1 MSTTIDRKVVEM
13 RFDNKQFE
21 SGVSTTMSSVDKL
34 KKKLNFSGASDGLK
48 ELNTAVKS
56 IDFSHVGRGIESVK
70 VQFSAL
76 QVMGVRAFTRIADA
90 AINAGKRMASEFT
103 VDPFKQGYAEY
114 ELKLDSIQTIM
125 ASTGES
131 LETVNKYLDELNT
144 YADKTIYSFSDMTS
158 NIGKFTNAGVKLE
171 DAVKAIQGVSNE
183 AAVSGAN
190 ANEASRAMYNFAQAL
205 SAGAVK
211 LIDWKSIENANMA
224 TVEFKNELIKTA
236 LEVGTLVQQEGSY
249 ISTTTDLNGDVSD
262 AFTTTRLFNESL
274 SSQWMTTEVL
284 VKTLGRYADETTEI
298 GKKSFAA
305 AQDVKTFSQL
315 LDTLKEA
322 VGSGWSMTW
331 ELIFGDFNQAKKVWT
346 GVSNTLGPIIDKMS
360 DARNA
365 LIKGAL
371 DRNPKQDEFLKRLNE
386 AGISTELFEERVK
399 ITARN
404 LGIDIDTIIQEQGS
418 LANAFMNRKLS
429 FSLITL
435 ALNDFVK
442 AAENGG
448 VALEQVSDK
457 VDYYNDI
464 TARIIRGEFGNGAS
478 RLEALTQA
486 GYDAALVQ
494 GLVNK
499 IWERNGHTWDDCS
512 MSAEELAASIQD
524 LSDGELAAWGYTQD
538 QIAAFRALA
547 DEADKA
553 GTPLHELVID
563 LYKPT
568 GRELMI
574 DTVRNAFEALTK
586 AMKAVSGAWRD
597 VFPAMTSLKLYDIID
612 EIHNFSENLIMSDD
626 TAEKLRRTLRGLF
639 SALDIVRSVVTGGL
653 KLGLKL
659 LNKVLN
665 AFGMDVLDLTANIG
679 DAIYEFREFV
689 KSNDLVNKVV
699 DVMAAGIVRAVKA
712 IVELYT
718 YLSNL
723 PQVQAV
729 IERIEKIFD
738 NLKNV
743 DLVDVGG
750 YIIDGLRRG
759 LEEGITSIPKILLDI
774 GKKIISTICEVLD
787 IQSPSKVMIA
797 IGGFV
802 IAGLILGFQNGL
814 PELQNLVRNI
824 ANGIA
829 SFFGVEINW
838 DDLEKK
844 ASGLLDF
851 FKSMPSSA
859 ALDSLFGKGS
869 VVDRVKTTFDSIQDT
884 IRGFDWSSIT
894 NTISSGIKHVQDF
907 MAGINWPQVFAI
919 ASLGGIIF
927 AIKKVYDLIDRA
939 VSIGS
944 DISGGIKSLMSAAKD
959 FVDGLSEISDAVS
972 SDIKARSMKQ
982 LATAIAILVG
992 AIVTLAFVPVEDL
1005 KKAVGTVIILAGVLV
1020 ALSFA
1025 TEKLSKASAD
1035 IGKDGVSLEGLK
1047 TGLLQIGAALLM
1059 LAIAIK
1065 IMGKLNPDEAKQ
1077 GFFALAGMA
1086 AGMLVFIGLLGK
1098 IAKKSGDVSQFGK
1111 SMVLMAAAMLI
1122 MTIVLKKIAKMDPE
1136 DVVVGIMVMEAF
1148 VLLLA
1153 QMGLAQR
1160 AAGKGEKK
1168 FGSTMLAMAASMA
1181 IMAGV
1186 IKLISTIDPEDIVI
1200 GLAVMEGFALL
1211 LIQMG
1216 WAQRAGGKGE
1226 KKFGSTMLAMA
1237 ASMAI
1242 MVGVIK
1248 LINTVSTED
1257 LARGLI
1263 VVELFVLLIRQMVK
1277 SLKGTNETKNV
1288 GRTLLAMSVAIAIMA
1303 AVAVALGYVP
1313 IENLAKGVVAVGIL
1327 GAIVALMVR
1336 QLKGVNEA
1344 KGSIVAM
1351 VLVIAI
1357 LAGALAALSLIPTD
1371 SLAAAAGSLALV
1383 MAAFALVLRSMGK
1396 MGDTKK
1402 AFTPMLAMGLLLAE
1416 VAVILG
1422 ILTSMDIQPSIETAA
1437 SLSLLL
1443 VALSA
1448 AFWIV
1453 GNSGKV
1459 DKSTV
1464 GSMALMGLVL
1474 GEIGLII
1481 GVLRGIGLD
1490 ISMSIQNALSLS
1502 ILLIALSA
1510 ATLIISKAGPLASAG
1525 ALQGVEAMAILIA
1538 GVGLILAALGG
1549 LTYLVPDAAE
1559 MLSSGIPIL
1568 MEIGRAIGS
1577 FAGSLISG
1585 IGEGL
1590 VSGLPDIAEKV
1601 KAFME
1606 TMGEIGK
1613 IEVDASGFEAVGK
1626 MVKAMIAIDIAGL
1639 FDKFTSS
1646 ILGESAIGSF
1656 TKNAIAFTAAMSAVS
1671 AIASICPINSEAVGK
1686 VADAG
1691 DLFVQLVNSLPKQD
1705 GLWQKVTGQADFSG
1719 FTSTTKAF
1727 IDAMLEV
1734 NDKMNE
1740 EGFTFSSDKIEE
1752 IATVGQA
1759 FAALVRALPRSGGKI
1774 QYLVGEQDLEG
1785 FGNKVKAFVDEMK
1798 IASAAVSEEGFVFN
1812 SGVLEQISDAGTQFS
1827 TLARSLPR
1835 NKGMLQRIVGE
1846 QDLSDFGTKVKN
1858 FVESMIGMQETLGDK
1873 IINMTSIQNVLD
1885 AAKKLSDFQGNLENT
1900 GGVISFFVGQ
1910 KDLGTFGEHISKFA
1924 GAIGDF
1930 IENVGSDGISQTQ
1943 IDSVASMGAMLT
1955 TLQNNLPEEK
1965 LFSGDI
1971 NLDTFANYLTA
1982 FAGAVGTF
1990 GESVD
1995 AVNINNISSATEQVG
2010 KIADMVANLDGVD
2023 TQPGENFIGVQGSG
2037 FLPRMGA
2044 ALADYNNNI
2053 KTLSMSDISTSV
2065 AAVTSLADMTV
2076 KLAGTNL
2083 TGADKFKPEAIGTAL
2098 KAYAEQTKG
2107 IDSANVENSVD
2118 AARKLRV
2125 FIASLTT
2132 LDSSGIENF
2141 VVDGLGES
2149 IKKYSN
2155 AVSGVDASA
2164 VTDSVTAGMAVVGFI
2179 SSLSGLDTDGP
2190 KSFKMVVEQLGST
2203 SVEKIIKS
2211 FGASTGSIEDAA
2223 GKLALAISDG
2233 IEGKRDTIE
2242 QTTETLI
2249 ESVHDKITDETQL
2262 FAQAGSSL
2270 IDSLD
2275 NGFNARLSAV
2285 MGVISLIMA
2294 TSVQTLKKYW
2304 GEFYTSGQFLGQG
2317 LALGIDAKK
2326 GSVYAA
2332 AFALG
2337 QVAVRGERDGQK
2349 SHSPSKAMIQSG
2361 EWLGE
2366 GLIIGINRMTS
2377 DVYNAGQGLGD
2388 SVTKSISSAIAAVSQ
2403 TIDSGMDTTPTIR
2416 PVLDLSEIQ
2425 AGADQIDGM
2434 FGSFVPM
2441 SVMANVRSTAAMM
2454 NSRGQSGGS
2463 SDVVGAIN
2471 KLRGDLDKVGNTS
2484 YTINGITY
2492 DDGSN
2497 VSDAVRQLIRAARVE
2512 RRV

>member
-56 IDFSHVGRGIESVK
+56 IDFSHIGRGIESVK

-103 VDPFKQGYAEY
+103 VDPLKQGYEEY

-315 LDTLKEA
+315 MGTLKEA
-322 VGSGWSMTW
+322 LGSGWSMTW

-538 QIAAFRALA
+538 QIAAFRSLA

-568 GRELMI
+568 GRELII
-574 DTVRNAFEALTK
+574 DTARNAFEALTK
-586 AMKAVSGAWRD
+586 AMKVVSGAWRD

-679 DAIYEFREFV
+679 DAIYGFREFV

-712 IVELYT
+712 IGELYT

-729 IERIEKIFD
+729 IERIKKIFD

-992 AIVTLAFVPVEDL
+992 AVVTLAFVPIEDL
-1005 KKAVGTVIILAGVLV
+1005 KKAVGTVIVLAGVLV

-1077 GFFALAGMA
+1077 GFLALAGMA

-1111 SMVLMAAAMLI
+1111 SMILMAAAMLI
-1122 MTIVLKKIAKMDPE
+1122 MTIVLKRIAKMEPE

-1226 KKFGSTMLAMA
+1226 TKFGSSILAMA

-1490 ISMSIQNALSLS
+1490 ISMSIENALSLS

-1510 ATLIISKAGPLASAG
+1510 ATLIISKAGPLAASG
-1525 ALQGVEAMAILIA
+1525 ALHGVEAMAILIA

-1559 MLSSGIPIL
+1559 MLHSGIPIL
-1568 MEIGRAIGS
+1568 TEIGLAIGCFIGS
-1577 FAGSLISG
+1577 FISG
-1585 IGEGL
+1585 VGEGL
-1590 VSGLPDIAEKV
+1590 VSGITEISSKIKEFV
-1601 KAFME
+1601 E
-1606 TMGEIGK
+1606 TLAEIGEVK
-1613 IEVDASGFEAVGK
+1613 VDASGFEGVGK
-1626 MVKAMIAIDIAGL
+1626 LIDTLIAIDLSAL
-1639 FDKFTSS
+1639 LSKFTDK
-1646 ILGESAIGSF
+1646 ILGGSAMDTF
-1656 TKNAIAFTAAMSAVS
+1656 AKNATAFTATMSTVS
-1671 AIASICPINSEAVGK
+1671 IMASACPINVDAIK
-1686 VADAG
+1686 AVADAG
-1691 DLFVQLVNSLPKQD
+1691 DLFIALINALPPQD
-1705 GLWQKVTGQADFSG
+1705 GLLQMIKGQADFPG
-1719 FTSTTKAF
+1719 FAGAVRTFAK
-1727 IDAMLEV
+1727 AMLSINKAVSVEGFEFKSDV
-1734 NDKMNE
+1734 IAEIAKAGEMFVALQNALPTEGGILGDIVGTKDDLGGFGETVKEFVKQMTLASKSVSKD
-1740 EGFTFSSDKIEE
+1740 GFTFNAYVLGQ
-1752 IATVGQA
+1752 IATAGDQ
-1759 FAALVRALPRSGGKI
+1759 FATLLEKLPNDGGAIQALVGAP
-1774 QYLVGEQDLEG
+1774 DLE
-1785 FGNKVKAFVDEMK
+1785 
-1798 IASAAVSEEGFVFN
+1798 
-1812 SGVLEQISDAGTQFS
+1812 
-1827 TLARSLPR
+1827 
-1835 NKGMLQRIVGE
+1835 
-1846 QDLSDFGTKVKN
+1846 DFGTK
-1858 FVESMIGMQETLGDK
+1858 
-1873 IINMTSIQNVLD
+1873 
-1885 AAKKLSDFQGNLENT
+1885 
-1900 GGVISFFVGQ
+1900 
-1910 KDLGTFGEHISKFA
+1910 
-1924 GAIGDF
+1924 
-1930 IENVGSDGISQTQ
+1930 
-1943 IDSVASMGAMLT
+1943 
-1955 TLQNNLPEEK
+1955 
-1965 LFSGDI
+1965 
-1971 NLDTFANYLTA
+1971 
-1982 FAGAVGTF
+1982 
-1990 GESVD
+1990 
-1995 AVNINNISSATEQVG
+1995 
-2010 KIADMVANLDGVD
+2010 
-2023 TQPGENFIGVQGSG
+2023 
-2037 FLPRMGA
+2037 
-2044 ALADYNNNI
+2044 
-2053 KTLSMSDISTSV
+2053 
-2065 AAVTSLADMTV
+2065 
-2076 KLAGTNL
+2076 
-2083 TGADKFKPEAIGTAL
+2083 
-2098 KAYAEQTKG
+2098 
-2107 IDSANVENSVD
+2107 
-2118 AARKLRV
+2118 
-2125 FIASLTT
+2125 
-2132 LDSSGIENF
+2132 
-2141 VVDGLGES
+2141 
-2149 IKKYSN
+2149 
-2155 AVSGVDASA
+2155 
-2164 VTDSVTAGMAVVGFI
+2164 
-2179 SSLSGLDTDGP
+2179 
-2190 KSFKMVVEQLGST
+2190 
-2203 SVEKIIKS
+2203 
-2211 FGASTGSIEDAA
+2211 
-2223 GKLALAISDG
+2223 
-2233 IEGKRDTIE
+2233 
-2242 QTTETLI
+2242 
-2249 ESVHDKITDETQL
+2249 
-2262 FAQAGSSL
+2262 
-2270 IDSLD
+2270 
-2275 NGFNARLSAV
+2275 
-2285 MGVISLIMA
+2285 
-2294 TSVQTLKKYW
+2294 
-2304 GEFYTSGQFLGQG
+2304 
-2317 LALGIDAKK
+2317 
-2326 GSVYAA
+2326 
-2332 AFALG
+2332 
-2337 QVAVRGERDGQK
+2337 
-2349 SHSPSKAMIQSG
+2349 
-2361 EWLGE
+2361 
-2366 GLIIGINRMTS
+2366 
-2377 DVYNAGQGLGD
+2377 
-2388 SVTKSISSAIAAVSQ
+2388 
-2403 TIDSGMDTTPTIR
+2403 R
-2416 PVLDLSEIQ
+2416 PL
-2425 AGADQIDGM
+2425 
-2434 FGSFVPM
+2434 
-2441 SVMANVRSTAAMM
+2441 
-2454 NSRGQSGGS
+2454 
-2463 SDVVGAIN
+2463 
-2471 KLRGDLDKVGNTS
+2471 
-2484 YTINGITY
+2484 
-2492 DDGSN
+2492 
-2497 VSDAVRQLIRAARVE
+2497 
-2512 RRV
+2512 

>member
-48 ELNTAVKS
+48 ELNAAVKS

-103 VDPFKQGYAEY
+103 VEPFKQGYEEY

-125 ASTGES
+125 ASTGEN
-131 LETVNKYLDELNT
+131 LETVNKYLNELNT

-171 DAVKAIQGVSNE
+171 DAVKAIQGISNE

-346 GVSNTLGPIIDKMS
+346 GVSNTLGAIIDKMS

-371 DRNPKQDEFLKRLNE
+371 DRNPKQDEFLKRLND

-457 VDYYNDI
+457 VNYYNDI
-464 TARIIRGEFGNGAS
+464 TARTIRGEFGNGAS

-538 QIAAFRALA
+538 QIAAFRSLA

-568 GRELMI
+568 GRELII
-574 DTVRNAFEALTK
+574 DTVRNSFEALTK
-586 AMKAVSGAWRD
+586 AMKVVSSAWRD

-612 EIHNFSENLIMSDD
+612 DIHNFSENLIMSDD
-626 TAEKLRRTLRGLF
+626 TAEKLIRTLRGLF

-679 DAIYEFREFV
+679 DAIYGFREFV

-729 IERIEKIFD
+729 IENIEKIFD

-743 DLVDVGG
+743 DLMDVGG

-851 FKSMPSSA
+851 FKSLYDSSA
-859 ALDSLFGKGS
+859 LDHLFGEGS
-869 VVDRVKTTFDSIQDT
+869 IVDQVKNTFGGIQDA
-884 IRGFDWSSIT
+884 ICGFDWSSIT
-894 NTISSGIKHVQDF
+894 NTISSGVKHIQDF

-927 AIKKVYDLIDRA
+927 TIKKIYDLINR
-939 VSIGS
+939 VVGIGS
-944 DISGGIKSLMSAAKD
+944 DISGGIKNLMSAAKD
-959 FVDGLSEISDAVS
+959 FVDGLSKISDAVS

-982 LATAIAILVG
+982 LAIAIAILVG
-992 AIVTLAFVPVEDL
+992 AVVALAFVPVEDL

-1020 ALSFA
+1020 GLSFA
-1025 TEKLSKASAD
+1025 TEKMSKASAD
-1035 IGKDGVSLEGLK
+1035 IGKDGISLEGLK

-1098 IAKKSGDVSQFGK
+1098 IAKKSGDISQFDK
-1111 SMVLMAAAMLI
+1111 SMVFMAAAMLL
-1122 MTIVLKKIAKMDPE
+1122 MTVVLKRIAKMEPE
-1136 DVVVGIMVMEAF
+1136 DVVVGIMAMEAF
-1148 VLLLA
+1148 ILLLA

-1200 GLAVMEGFALL
+1200 GLAVMEGFTLL

-1216 WAQRAGGKGE
+1216 LAQRAGGKGE
-1226 KKFGSTMLAMA
+1226 TKFGSSILAMA

-1351 VLVIAI
+1351 ALVITI

-1371 SLAAAAGSLALV
+1371 SLAAAAGSLSLV
-1383 MAAFALVLRSMGK
+1383 MAAFAIVLRSTGK
-1396 MGDTKK
+1396 MGDAKK
-1402 AFTPMLAMGLLLAE
+1402 AFTPMLAMGLLVAE

-1422 ILTSMDIQPSIETAA
+1422 ALTSMNIQPSIETAA
-1437 SLSLLL
+1437 SLSTLLL
-1443 VALSA
+1443 ALSA

-1453 GNSGKV
+1453 SKSGEV

-1490 ISMSIQNALSLS
+1490 ISMSIENALSLS
-1502 ILLIALSA
+1502 TLFIALSA
-1510 ATLIISKAGPLASAG
+1510 ATLIISKAGPMAASG
-1525 ALQGVEAMAILIA
+1525 ALHGVEAMAILIT

-1549 LTYLVPDAAE
+1549 LTYLIPDAAE
-1559 MLSSGIPIL
+1559 MLHSGIPIL
-1568 MEIGRAIGS
+1568 TEIGLAIGS
-1577 FAGSLISG
+1577 FVGSIISG

-1590 VSGLPDIAEKV
+1590 VSGLPEIAEKV

-1613 IEVDASGFEAVGK
+1613 IEVDSSGFEGVGK

-1671 AIASICPINSEAVGK
+1671 AIASVCPINSEAVGK

-1691 DLFVQLVNSLPKQD
+1691 ELFVQLVNSLPKQD

-1719 FTSTTKAF
+1719 FTDTTKAF
-1727 IDAMLEV
+1727 ITAMLEV
-1734 NDKMNE
+1734 NKEVSQDD
-1740 EGFTFSSDKIEE
+1740 FSFNKTVFDN
-1752 IATVGQA
+1752 IADVGEAFADLNKALPRTDGWIQTVVGQA
-1759 FAALVRALPRSGGKI
+1759 DIEK
-1774 QYLVGEQDLEG
+1774 
-1785 FGNKVKAFVDEMK
+1785 
-1798 IASAAVSEEGFVFN
+1798 
-1812 SGVLEQISDAGTQFS
+1812 
-1827 TLARSLPR
+1827 
-1835 NKGMLQRIVGE
+1835 
-1846 QDLSDFGTKVKN
+1846 FGTKVKAFIDTMIKVNKTVGDDFVFNKSVFTAVAEAGESFAVLNNKLPRTDGWVQDIVGAKDLTTFGKQVKN
-1858 FVESMIGMQETLGDK
+1858 FISSMVSMQETLGDTT
-1873 IINMTSIQNVLD
+1873 IDLEVVQNVID
-1885 AAKKLSDFQGNLENT
+1885 AASKLSDFQGNLENT
-1900 GGVISFFVGQ
+1900 GGVIDFFIGQ
-1910 KDLGTFGEHISKFA
+1910 NDLGTFGDHVSKFA
-1924 GAIGDF
+1924 VAIGKL
-1930 IENVGSDGISQTQ
+1930 IQNVGADGISESQ
-1943 IDSVASMGAMLT
+1943 IKSVASLGTMLKD
-1955 TLQNNLPEEK
+1955 LQENLPEEH
-1965 LFSGDI
+1965 LFDGKV
-1971 NLDTFANYLTA
+1971 NLEDFAGYITNFANALRSYNS
-1982 FAGAVGTF
+1982 
-1990 GESVD
+1990 SVENLNND
-1995 AVNINNISSATEQVG
+1995 NISFSISQVG
-2010 KIADMVANLDGVD
+2010 KLVRMIAILNDVD
-2023 TQPGENFIGVQGSG
+2023 TTNAYSLVGYNDGG
-2037 FLPRMGA
+2037 FFSCLSY
-2044 ALADYNNNI
+2044 ALTHYNEDVSE
-2053 KTLSMSDISTSV
+2053 LSWDNISTSV

-2098 KAYAEQTKG
+2098 KAYAEQTKD

-2132 LDSSGIENF
+2132 LDSGGIENF

-2155 AVSGVDASA
+2155 AVSGVDVSA

-2203 SVEKIIKS
+2203 SIEKIIKS
-2211 FGASTGSIEDAA
+2211 FGTSTGSIEDAA

-2242 QTTETLI
+2242 QTAETLI
-2249 ESVHDKITDETQL
+2249 ESVSDKITDEADT
-2262 FAQAGSSL
+2262 FGQAGSSL
-2270 IDSLD
+2270 IDGLD
-2275 NGFNARLSAV
+2275 NGFNVRLDAV
-2285 MGVISLIMA
+2285 IGVISLIMA

-2337 QVAVRGERDGQK
+2337 QMAVRGERDGQK

-2377 DVYNAGQGLGD
+2377 DVYSAGQGMGD
-2388 SVTKSISSAIAAVSQ
+2388 SVTKSISSAIAAFSQ

-2441 SVMANVRSTAAMM
+2441 SVLANVRSTTAMM
-2454 NSRGQSGGS
+2454 NNRGQSGGS
-2463 SDVVGAIN
+2463 GDVVGAIN
-2471 KLRGDLDKVGNTS
+2471 KLRGDLGKVGNIS

-2497 VSDAVRQLIRAARVE
+2497 VSDAVQQLIRAARVE